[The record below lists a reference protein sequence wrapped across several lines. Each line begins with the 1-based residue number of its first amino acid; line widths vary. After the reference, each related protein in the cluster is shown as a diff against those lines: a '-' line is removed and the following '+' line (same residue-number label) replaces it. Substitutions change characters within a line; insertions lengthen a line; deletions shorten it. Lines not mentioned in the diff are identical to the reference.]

1 MIIVMD
7 SNSGKNKQQQQQ
19 LHVEIIIFLL
29 NLRNYYR
36 GAGQIYFETFLYLG
50 FHKVYRRLLLIIVS
64 HVSFYHDFWLKN
76 NYDQQQSLV
85 FEL

>member
-1 MIIVMD
+1 M
-7 SNSGKNKQQQQQ
+7 
-19 LHVEIIIFLL
+19 EIIIFLL
-29 NLRNYYR
+29 NLRNDYR

-64 HVSFYHDFWLKN
+64 HVSFYHDFWLRN

-85 FEL
+85 CELELCLNRMEL